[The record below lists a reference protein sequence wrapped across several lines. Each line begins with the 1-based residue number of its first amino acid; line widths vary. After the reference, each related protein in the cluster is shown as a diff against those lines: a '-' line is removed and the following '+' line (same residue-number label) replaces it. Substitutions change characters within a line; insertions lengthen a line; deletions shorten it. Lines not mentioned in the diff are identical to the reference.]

1 MLSVV
6 DIPYIVFRLLKRE
19 RNGSTVSPADLNRFL
34 ALAHAEEVATMKSLM
49 ELNQE
54 VTDSMRTFINVEY
67 KAATS
72 NYVLL
77 SELSGTYLK
86 LLGAQRKNSARYEDC
101 DVVTQLELQ
110 DREYNSVTAP
120 TVNYPICYMAGGTIY
135 FNPAPEA
142 GANGVRISYLR
153 QPVVP
158 QVDAYIN
165 LQGEIVWLG
174 VNDTVISSL
183 IDANFLLYGWD
194 GTALP
199 LTDDSTDFYTSTTVE
214 FEWPDEVNR
223 VNILKRVLVLCG
235 VTVPDQLAIEI
246 ARQ

>member
-67 KAATS
+67 KSATS
-72 NYVLL
+72 NYVSL
-77 SELSGTYLK
+77 SSLSGTYLK
-86 LLGAQRKNSARYEDC
+86 LLGAQRKNGTRYEDC

-110 DREYNSVTAP
+110 DREYNSITAP
-120 TVNYPICYMAGGTIY
+120 TVDYPICYVSGNAIY
-135 FNPAPEA
+135 FKPTPEI

-153 QPVVP
+153 QPTVP
-158 QVDAYIN
+158 RVDAYIN
-165 LQGEIVWLG
+165 IQGEIVWLG
-174 VNDTVISSL
+174 VNDTVADTL
-183 IDANFLLYGWD
+183 IDTNFLSYGWD
-194 GTALP
+194 GTAL
-199 LTDDSTDFYTSTTVE
+199 TIVNNTYTSNTVE

-223 VNILKRVLVLCG
+223 VNILKRVLVMCG
-235 VTVPDQLAIEI
+235 VTVPDDLAIQYGT
-246 ARQ
+246 R

>member
-54 VTDSMRTFINVEY
+54 VTDSMRTFINIEN
-67 KAATS
+67 KAVS
-72 NYVLL
+72 ENYVLL
-77 SELSGTYLK
+77 SSLSGTYLK
-86 LLGAQRKNSARYEDC
+86 LLGAQRKNGVRYEDC

-110 DREYNSVTAP
+110 DREYNSITAP
-120 TVNYPICYMAGGTIY
+120 TVDYPVCYIAGSAIY
-135 FNPAPEA
+135 FNPTPES

-165 LQGEIVWLG
+165 TQGEIVWLG

-183 IDANFLLYGWD
+183 IEANFLLYGWD
-194 GTALP
+194 GTPLP
-199 LTDDSTDFYTSTTVE
+199 LTDDSPDFYTSTTVE

-223 VNILKRVLVLCG
+223 VNILKRVLVMCG
-235 VTVPDQLAIEI
+235 VTVPDDLAIQYGT
-246 ARQ
+246 R